1 MLLLEVET
9 YLKSQE
15 YKSEFC
21 EESEAEKNDKFRGK
35 KEEKA
40 SEKKQCLSEFS
51 QEEFSDDDDDVNDT
65 YTRNKKQKET
75 EPFTDQGE
83 NVCRS
88 NAPFISNQRQ
98 EKDAKR
104 RRTKWPTY

>member
-21 EESEAEKNDKFRGK
+21 EESKLVSFNKLVNRLKFRGK

-40 SEKKQCLSEFS
+40 SEKKQ
-51 QEEFSDDDDDVNDT
+51 
-65 YTRNKKQKET
+65 
-75 EPFTDQGE
+75 
-83 NVCRS
+83 
-88 NAPFISNQRQ
+88 
-98 EKDAKR
+98 
-104 RRTKWPTY
+104 